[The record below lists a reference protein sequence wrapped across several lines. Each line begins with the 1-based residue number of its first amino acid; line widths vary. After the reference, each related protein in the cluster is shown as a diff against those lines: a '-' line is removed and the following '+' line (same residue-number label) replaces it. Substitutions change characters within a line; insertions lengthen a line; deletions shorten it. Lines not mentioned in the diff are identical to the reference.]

1 MHLLVQV
8 ESVDNLNMILA
19 AIQIK
24 IGTLI
29 FSKKV
34 LMITSVIFSHYLP
47 RRKSVGAIKKKTN
60 AQSVV
65 R

>member
-1 MHLLVQV
+1 
-8 ESVDNLNMILA
+8 MILA

-47 RRKSVGAIKKKTN
+47 RRKSLGAIKKKTN